1 MIVSGWSFR
10 RGRNYE
16 LNKNSPGTA
25 TVTLID
31 TTSEIDPTNPA
42 YAFDPGTPA
51 AIALHNPVTQTDH
64 TVFRGNISRLQ
75 YQLYPSEKYAVAT
88 LELVDGLDRLAR
100 TEMNAGQGVTIQWGY
115 FPSAAQP
122 GDLFFITDD
131 SGSAVANRINN
142 VLNSAQWPVGLR
154 EIFSGNVALQ
164 QTFYAYRTPALN
176 VILDAADAEF
186 PGVANFYC
194 QKDGRAT
201 FHGRLARFNPDDAQY
216 HISKWRCGDTAAVQ
230 ADATRALIFGLDYD
244 QDVEKNINTAIST
257 PKGIADADIA
267 GQRVEN
273 AASIAAYGSR
283 SISFDNLLTKK
294 DHFDNSGANAATKK
308 FATYYVSNYKDPR
321 TRVNRIIFKRLDP
334 SHPNAQ
340 RVWQVMCN
348 VDISDIIRLKT
359 THQGGGFDEDFYV
372 EGITAE
378 ARPLSDDFD
387 DVVMHLDVSPRAYYN
402 TNPGFF

>member
-31 TTSEIDPTNPA
+31 TTGELDPTNPA

-51 AIALHNPVTQTDH
+51 AIALHNPVTSTDH
-64 TVFRGNISRLQ
+64 TVFRGNISRLT
-75 YQLYPSEKYAVAT
+75 YQLYPNERYAVAT

-100 TEMNAGQGVTIQWGY
+100 TEMYGGTGFTLDWGDPVFPALAQEGDVY
-115 FPSAAQP
+115 FVA
-122 GDLFFITDD
+122 DLQ
-131 SGSAVANRINN
+131 VAHRINRI
-142 VLNSAQWPVGLR
+142 LDQAEWPVGLR
-154 EIFSGNVALQ
+154 EVFSGNVRMQ
-164 QTFYAYRTPALN
+164 DTVYAYRTPALN
-176 VILDAADAEF
+176 GLLDAADAEF

-216 HISKWRCGDTAAVQ
+216 HISKWRCGDTAAVT
-230 ADATRALIFGLDYD
+230 ADSTRALIFGLDYD
-244 QDVEKNINTAIST
+244 VDVEKVINNATAT
-257 PKGIADADIA
+257 PKGIANSAINA
-267 GQRVEN
+267 QRVEN

-283 SISFDNLLTKK
+283 SISFDNLLTQY
-294 DHFDNSGANAATKK
+294 DYFDAATANAATKK

-321 TRVNRIIFKRLDP
+321 PRVNRVTFKRLDP
-334 SHPNAQ
+334 SHANAQ
-340 RVWQVMCN
+340 RVWALMCG

-372 EGITAE
+372 EGIQAS
-378 ARPLSDDFD
+378 ASPLSDDFD
-387 DVVMHLDVSPRAYYN
+387 NVQFDLDVSPRAYYN
-402 TNPGFF
+402 VNPF

>member
-10 RGRNYE
+10 RGRDYE

-25 TVTLID
+25 SIRLID
-31 TTSEIDPTNPA
+31 TTGEIDPTNPA

-51 AIALHNPVTQTDH
+51 AIALHTPVTSTDH
-64 TVFRGNISRLQ
+64 TVFRGNISRLT
-75 YQLYPSEKYAVAT
+75 YELYPSEKYAVAT

-100 TEMNAGQGVTIQWGY
+100 TEMYGGTGFTLDWGDPQLGAPVQAGDVY
-115 FPSAAQP
+115 FVA
-122 GDLFFITDD
+122 DLQ
-131 SGSAVANRINN
+131 VAHRINRI
-142 VLNSAQWPVGLR
+142 LDQAEWPIGLR
-154 EIFSGNVALQ
+154 EVFSGNVRMQ
-164 QTFYAYRTPALN
+164 DTVYAYRTPALN
-176 VILDAADAEF
+176 GLLDAADAEF

-201 FHGRLARFNPDDAQY
+201 FHGRLARFKPTDAQY
-216 HISKWRCGDTAAVQ
+216 HISTWRAGDTAAVQ
-230 ADATRALIFGLDYD
+230 ADSTRALIFGLDYD
-244 QDVEKNINTAIST
+244 QDVEKIINNATAT
-257 PKGIADADIA
+257 PKGIANSAINA
-267 GQRVEN
+267 QRVEN

-283 SISFDNLLTKK
+283 SISFDNLLTQY
-294 DHFDNSGANAATKK
+294 DYFDAATANAATKK
-308 FATYYVSNYKDPR
+308 FATYYVSNYKDAR
-321 TRVNRIIFKRLDP
+321 VRVNRVTFKRLDP

-402 TNPGFF
+402 VNPWA